1 MAPDMASSYD
11 ASSIT
16 ILEGLSA
23 VRKRPAMYIGSTDV
37 RGLHHLVYEVVDN
50 SIDEAMAGF
59 CTRITVILHADN
71 SVTVRDD
78 GRGIPVDIHPKEG
91 VPAVQVVMTKLHAG
105 GKFDNNSYKV
115 SGGLHG
121 VGVSCV
127 NALSEWLTVT
137 VRRDGKRYRQ
147 HYSRGVPQ
155 DQLTVIGEADGHGT
169 TVRFQPDEQIFEVL
183 EFSYDTLKKR
193 FEELAYLNK
202 GLYIECIDERTS
214 ETHVFHAEGGI
225 RQFVSDLNSGQ
236 QGIHPIIMA
245 EGVVDNV
252 AIDFALQYNAG
263 YKETI
268 LTFSETATLH
278 DTFIRMC
285 GEQGFAPRIAYKSL
299 MTRFSLKMVAMQQC
313 VAVLPQPILQ
323 PDLCQELAVV
333 PLKPE
338 IPWEI
343 AIIRR
348 KEGYRSYAAAQL
360 FEHICAYFAG
370 LDRQEE
376 PAGISGGKA
385 AP

>member
-1 MAPDMASSYD
+1 MIRTEDSRTFRRRETYAPVEIQQLKYFVEVMRQESFTRA
-11 ASSIT
+11 AAQLFVTQPMLTRSIKR
-16 ILEGLSA
+16 LE
-23 VRKRPAMYIGSTDV
+23 
-37 RGLHHLVYEVVDN
+37 
-50 SIDEAMAGF
+50 
-59 CTRITVILHADN
+59 
-71 SVTVRDD
+71 
-78 GRGIPVDIHPKEG
+78 
-91 VPAVQVVMTKLHAG
+91 
-105 GKFDNNSYKV
+105 
-115 SGGLHG
+115 
-121 VGVSCV
+121 
-127 NALSEWLTVT
+127 
-137 VRRDGKRYRQ
+137 
-147 HYSRGVPQ
+147 
-155 DQLTVIGEADGHGT
+155 
-169 TVRFQPDEQIFEVL
+169 
-183 EFSYDTLKKR
+183 
-193 FEELAYLNK
+193 EELNVRL
-202 GLYIECIDERTS
+202 IERTS
-214 ETHVFHAEGGI
+214 KSFCLTDAGRI
-225 RQFVSDLNSGQ
+225 LYQRCQ
-236 QGIHPIIMA
+236 
-245 EGVVDNV
+245 
-252 AIDFALQYNAG
+252 DFLLQYDDLFQTMADVRSARVGEVRLSIPGVLLDVYFPPLFSRFHQRFPGIDISVVEEGSKLVASSVGSGRADLGLVMLPVEEPYRFDSRTLVNNVCRLVVSREHPFASLPEVRIRDL
-263 YKETI
+263 KEETI